1 VILADLFLR
10 VLWFLFLE
18 RISQHRQTTIEP
30 CQRVSLH
37 GTTLLLATVA
47 ITSRDH
53 LLLFYTQDLIILS
66 LAGTQATA
74 AEEVK
79 IMTSSSPSSNIGG
92 RDSSSAMLRS
102 CGSSATSVP
111 GSGSAATDTSSSS
124 VSRKKEQ
131 PNHPAQIQSA
141 ANPVLAETFER
152 HWQQL
157 RGIAAHNV
165 SLPHN

>member
-1 VILADLFLR
+1 M
-10 VLWFLFLE
+10 
-18 RISQHRQTTIEP
+18 
-30 CQRVSLH
+30 
-37 GTTLLLATVA
+37 
-47 ITSRDH
+47 
-53 LLLFYTQDLIILS
+53 LLFYAQDLIILS